1 MKKKTVRLRLFELQ
15 TLLTGTSSSS
25 TLAVS
30 NLCRLV
36 KQILPFLDFNE
47 NKDWHCT
54 WQHNSLMGNRSGT
67 NNFWPDFH

>member
-1 MKKKTVRLRLFELQ
+1 MEKKTVRLRLFELQ

-47 NKDWHCT
+47 NKD
-54 WQHNSLMGNRSGT
+54 
-67 NNFWPDFH
+67 